1 MLAAATTG
9 AAAQG
14 KSGQTGAAP
23 SVSEAPAPDPA
34 PTELMRMATEICLRN
49 YRSAAEIPAALEA
62 AGFTLVPGMDEGVS
76 EVTGPRIFGWV
87 DPSQN
92 YCSFQSTDVPLA
104 DTIAMGRALAGT
116 LFPDMVQE
124 GHPERGLAS
133 PCDGLSI
140 FAPQSLIWVHY
151 AAAGNS
157 GECNVDGTSAIILN
171 M

>member
-1 MLAAATTG
+1 MAATG

-14 KSGQTGAAP
+14 KSGQSGAT
-23 SVSEAPAPDPA
+23 PAA
-34 PTELMRMATEICLRN
+34 EPTSAELMRMASEICLRN
-49 YRSAAEIPAALEA
+49 YRSSSEIPAALEE

-76 EVTGPRIFGWV
+76 ELTGPRIFGWV
-87 DPSQN
+87 APNEN
-92 YCSFQSTDVPLA
+92 YCSFQAQDVSLDDTMAMGRSLA
-104 DTIAMGRALAGT
+104 DT
-116 LFPDMVQE
+116 LFPGMVQE

-151 AAAGNS
+151 SAAGNS
-157 GECNVDGTSAIILN
+157 GECNVDGTSAILLS